1 MRVVSAQMV
10 ESAVRSELAPL
21 HRLLGRIGRKRQ
33 RLRLTIGIL
42 GVLVGLI
49 FVALGLFTLDW
60 LLGLTIAQRVVLI
73 LVAIIVAYVASRRF
87 ILPWFIGRESE
98 LDLALLVQKHFG
110 IDSDL
115 VAALQFE
122 YPEAVEW
129 GSVELEQK
137 VIRQVAA
144 QAQQLPLIED
154 VPRAPL
160 RKRLLASLCGV
171 TLVTALVLLFP
182 EHVAVFV
189 KRLMLQNV
197 HYPTATRIIDLS
209 VNGQPVSW
217 DKAGQTLRC
226 GVGATV
232 DIRVVATGRLP
243 EQGQALFQIV
253 DQRRNLRIP
262 LVPVENQP
270 ADSPAVQRAFS
281 GKWTGLDAPC
291 RVRMTLGDATSQW
304 IELSVVP
311 PPVVLTWF
319 AFQDPLSENPEYTMA
334 VGNLQISVREG
345 TQVIVGLASRS
356 ELKHAVATIGL
367 LEVPLQRGIPQ
378 HLEGLLSAISQG
390 AAASIPQ
397 TSGPINSRLPSASEF
412 WWLDPAGTPLER
424 VESPIRIRF
433 QVQDQFGLE
442 PSVPVEAFVGVRP
455 DYPPQ
460 IAVRTVTRLVL
471 PTAQPTIFVEARDD
485 LGLREVRALGKVV
498 QADGEEGGQY
508 EWVLWQGNGP
518 PTRTLN
524 EKYKV
529 DLSQLKAKKG
539 DKIELTVVA
548 EDERGSDRPGAVT
561 QADAIFLEVT
571 DLAGIL
577 AVMAEADRE
586 SAAQLQEMID
596 RQLDVGGEQ

>member
-1 MRVVSAQMV
+1 MV

-42 GVLVGLI
+42 GVLAGVI
-49 FVALGLFTLDW
+49 FVTLGLFALDW
-60 LLGLTIAQRVVLI
+60 LLGLTVPQRLVLI
-73 LVAIIVAYVASRRF
+73 LVAGMLAYVASRRF
-87 ILPWFIGRESE
+87 ILPWFVGRESE
-98 LDLALLVQKHFG
+98 LELALLVQKHFG

-122 YPEAVEW
+122 YPEAAQW

-144 QAQQLPLIED
+144 QAEQLPLIED

-160 RKRLLASLCGV
+160 RKRVLASLCGI

-182 EHVAVFV
+182 EHTAVFV
-189 KRLMLQNV
+189 KRLLLQNV
-197 HYPTATRIIDLS
+197 HYPTATRIVELA
-209 VNGQPVSW
+209 VNGQPLAW
-217 DKAGQTLRC
+217 DQAGQTLRC
-226 GVGATV
+226 GVATAV

-243 EQGQALFQIV
+243 EQGQALFQTV
-253 DQRRNLRIP
+253 DQRCDLKIP
-262 LVPVENQP
+262 LIPAENQP
-270 ADSPAVQRAFS
+270 TDSSATQRAFS
-281 GKWTGLDAPC
+281 GKLTGLDATC
-291 RVRMTLGDATSQW
+291 RLRMTLGDATSQW

-319 AFQDPLSENPEYTMA
+319 AFQDPWSENPQPTVL
-334 VGNLQISVREG
+334 VGNTQISVREG
-345 TQVIVGLASRS
+345 TRVIVGLACRS
-356 ELKHAVATIGL
+356 ELKRVVAMIGPL
-367 LEVPLQRGIPQ
+367 KLPLQRGIPSKV
-378 HLEGLLSAISQG
+378 EGLFSDSWWTPTARDQR
-390 AAASIPQ
+390 
-397 TSGPINSRLPSASEF
+397 TSGTADGQKPSPPEF
-412 WWLDPAGTPLER
+412 WWLDPTGTPLEH
-424 VESPIRIRF
+424 VESPVRVRF
-433 QVQDQFGLE
+433 QVRDQFGLE

-455 DYPPQ
+455 DYSPQ
-460 IAVRTVTRLVL
+460 IAVRTITRLVL
-471 PTAQPTIFVEARDD
+471 PTAQPTLFVEARDD
-485 LGLREVRALGKVV
+485 VALREVRALGKVV
-498 QADGEEGGQY
+498 RADGEEGEHY
-508 EWVLWQGNGP
+508 EWVLWQATGS
-518 PTRTLN
+518 PTRTLS

-529 DLSQLKAKKG
+529 DLGRLKTKKG

-548 EDERGSDRPGAVT
+548 EDERGSGRPGAVT
-561 QADAIFLEVT
+561 QADTILLEVT